1 MHIQDGHIHAN
12 VIGMYAVFMG
22 ALDYGYVCMH
32 PGPILPF

>member
-1 MHIQDGHIHAN
+1 MHIQDGHI
-12 VIGMYAVFMG
+12 IGMYMYAVFMG